1 MSVSGDNV
9 VVPCPGCCTRNRVPV
24 ARVGDV
30 PVCSGCKQ
38 RLLPEHPVEL
48 TDATFDRYV
57 GGSEL
62 PVLVDFWAAWC
73 GPCRTMAPHFAAAV
87 APLQGRALLA
97 KVDTDA
103 NRVLAT
109 KFAIQ
114 SIPTMV
120 LLMEG
125 REAARQSGVL
135 HTRQIVVWVEQYV

>member
-1 MSVSGDNV
+1 MSGSGDTV
-9 VVPCPGCCTRNRVPV
+9 VVPCPGCGTRNRVPV

-30 PVCSGCKQ
+30 PVCSDCKQ

-48 TDATFDRYV
+48 TDATFERYV
-57 GGSEL
+57 AGSGL

-87 APLQGRALLA
+87 GMLQGRALLA
-97 KVDTDA
+97 KVDTDN
-103 NRVLAT
+103 NRVLAA

-120 LLMEG
+120 LLKEG
-125 REAARQSGVL
+125 REVARQSGAL
-135 HTRQIVVWVEQYV
+135 HSRQIVVWVEQYL